1 VTAFLLQKIKN
12 NLLLFVAIVC
22 IVGLSGYIFISPSN
36 FYEFIEDYSILAREY
51 FGTFYLWLGLGIV
64 VFLAAIALSPVGK
77 IRLGAEKPTYNTISW
92 LAMLYSAGMGAGILL
107 RVVQEPVFM
116 QQNPPLQT
124 ENTAEIIALEYTFYQ
139 WGFTAWAFYVF
150 FALVMAYYVFI
161 RKRKVQLSTSFN
173 APNNSYVIKLID
185 LLTILTTVVGIVAAI
200 GLGAQQ
206 IEGGA
211 NYIFDFNG
219 INYLAFIVTFV
230 IFLLGFVS
238 AYQGIHKGIQKISNI
253 NIGVSFALL
262 FFIFFQSD
270 VVLILENFCIATYHY
285 IIDFFSLSLALG
297 KYNPGKDF
305 LTDWTYYYWAFWL
318 AWAPFTGI
326 FIARISKG
334 RTIRQMILGAI
345 LIPSLGSFFWFSV
358 FGTSS
363 FQLIEQMGS
372 YDGEFNNVFTSIFV
386 FLEAYPFSFITS
398 LITIVLLIG
407 FLVTSVDSAIYV
419 LSMFTDKGKQN
430 PKKSHR
436 LIWAVLIFLF
446 TEAILLLGSFSEEI
460 NVLTA
465 MQKLLIITSLP
476 FAFLCVIIGAKL
488 AKDMFSHQKK
498 ENI

>member
-1 VTAFLLQKIKN
+1 LV
-12 NLLLFVAIVC
+12 
-22 IVGLSGYIFISPSN
+22 
-36 FYEFIEDYSILAREY
+36 
-51 FGTFYLWLGLGIV
+51 
-64 VFLAAIALSPVGK
+64 IALIPIGK
-77 IRLGAEKPTYNTISW
+77 IRLGAKKPSYGTLSW
-92 LAMLYSAGMGAGILL
+92 VAMLYSAGMGAGILL
-107 RVVQEPVFM
+107 RAVQEPVFM
-116 QQNPPLQT
+116 QQNSPLST
-124 ENTAEIIALEYTFYQ
+124 ENSAEIIALEYTFYQ

-150 FALVMAYYVFI
+150 FALVMAYYVFL
-161 RKRKVQLSTSFN
+161 RKRKIQLSTSFN
-173 APNNSYVIKLID
+173 APKSSYFIKLID
-185 LLTILTTVVGIVAAI
+185 LLTLLTTVIGITAAI

-206 IEGGA
+206 IEGGT
-211 NYIFDFNG
+211 NYIFNFNDAYY
-219 INYLAFIVTFV
+219 IAFIVTFF
-230 IFLLGFVS
+230 IFLLGFFS

-262 FFIFFQSD
+262 LFIFFQGD
-270 VVLILENFCIATYHY
+270 VALILENFCYATYHY
-285 IIDFFSLSLALG
+285 VSDFFSLSLALG
-297 KYNPGKDF
+297 EYNPGKKF

-363 FQLIEQMGS
+363 FQLIEEMTIYQ
-372 YDGEFNNVFTSIFV
+372 GEFDNVFTSIFV
-386 FLEAYPFSFITS
+386 FLEAYPLSFITS

-419 LSMFTDKGKQN
+419 LSMFTDKGKQS

-488 AKDMFSHQKK
+488 VRDIINHQKHEK
-498 ENI
+498 H